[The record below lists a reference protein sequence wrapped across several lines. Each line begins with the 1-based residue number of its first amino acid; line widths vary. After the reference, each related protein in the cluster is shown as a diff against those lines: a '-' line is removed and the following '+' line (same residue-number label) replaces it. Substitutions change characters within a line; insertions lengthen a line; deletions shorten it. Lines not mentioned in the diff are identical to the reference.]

1 MKDSSLLARDDVELI
16 SKETRFSGYF
26 QVDEYELRH
35 KKFNGE
41 MTAPIKREIFERGH
55 AVVCLPYDPVRDE
68 VVLIEQFRPG
78 AYANGRQECWMIETI
93 AGIVEEGESFEEVAI
108 RESIEEAGV
117 AIDHLVNVGNFMPS
131 AGGCSE
137 QIVLYIARC
146 DSFHVSGH
154 HGLEEE
160 GEDIRAF
167 SATFEDAYH
176 AAMKGNF
183 SNLPLNFALLWLANK
198 REDLRSQW
206 LGLK

>member
-1 MKDSSLLARDDVELI
+1 MKDSTSLSRKDVELV
-16 SKETRFSGYF
+16 SKETRFKGYF
-26 QVDEYELRH
+26 QVDEYVLKHRR
-35 KKFNGE
+35 FDGE
-41 MTAPIKREIFERGH
+41 MGDSITREVFERGH
-55 AVVCLPYDPVRDE
+55 AVVCLPYDPLRDE

-78 AYANGRQECWMIETI
+78 AYANGREECWMIETI
-93 AGIVEEGESFEEVAI
+93 AGIVEEGESFEDVAI

-117 AIDHLVNVGNFMPS
+117 AIDHLSLIGNFMPS

-137 QIVLYIARC
+137 QIVLFIARC
-146 DSFHVSGH
+146 DSSNVQGH
-154 HGLEEE
+154 HGLPEE

-167 SATFEDAYH
+167 STSFEGVYA

-183 SNLPLNFALLWLANK
+183 GNLPLNMALLWLANK